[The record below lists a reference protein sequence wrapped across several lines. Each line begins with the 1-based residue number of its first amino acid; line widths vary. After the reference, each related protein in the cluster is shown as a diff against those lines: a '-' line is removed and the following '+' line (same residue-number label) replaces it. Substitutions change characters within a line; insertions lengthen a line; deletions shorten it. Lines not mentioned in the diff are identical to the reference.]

1 MARETAAM
9 PPAYKYSDKKRSF
22 TSVQMCHTHT
32 HPAEAGFLF
41 SEEAAI
47 ADL

>member
-1 MARETAAM
+1 M
-9 PPAYKYSDKKRSF
+9 PPAYKYSDKKPKF
-22 TSVQMCHTHT
+22 YMCTDVSHT
-32 HPAEAGFLF
+32 HPAEAGFLL